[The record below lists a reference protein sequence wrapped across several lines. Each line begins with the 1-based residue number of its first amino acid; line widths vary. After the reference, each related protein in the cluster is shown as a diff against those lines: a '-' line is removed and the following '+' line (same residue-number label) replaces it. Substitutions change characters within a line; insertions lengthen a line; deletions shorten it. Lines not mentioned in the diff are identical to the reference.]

1 MVAGGRVEIWEQSIK
16 IYYHPLSNIA
26 QDCNTCQTHWNGRV
40 TSADSQHGNIDHRL
54 HVTHPATVVFKGT
67 KGYQRYT
74 SPPRYVQVF
83 QAFDARLLDVISVS
97 GRRPW
102 CLKETGSRIEASW
115 RLECGMNSGTM
126 ILRDFTMPKTAKVE
140 GILWGIVQ
148 AHQRLAWH
156 DVMEWNGMESSVAM
170 PLDDFSNRD
179 SPRAALTCPLVI
191 DVTTTRFQTL
201 GFAGLTFKPGVSL
214 WS

>member
-1 MVAGGRVEIWEQSIK
+1 MKARLTHNMGT
-16 IYYHPLSNIA
+16 LTIA
-26 QDCNTCQTHWNGRV
+26 YM
-40 TSADSQHGNIDHRL
+40 L
-54 HVTHPATVVFKGT
+54 HIQLLLYSKG
-67 KGYQRYT
+67 YT

-126 ILRDFTMPKTAKVE
+126 ILHDFTMPKTAQVE

-148 AHQRLAWH
+148 AHQRLA
-156 DVMEWNGMESSVAM
+156 
-170 PLDDFSNRD
+170 
-179 SPRAALTCPLVI
+179 
-191 DVTTTRFQTL
+191 
-201 GFAGLTFKPGVSL
+201 
-214 WS
+214 